1 MKQIKKKAVIAL
13 TAAFGVHA
21 IASPLSGVVFAQ
33 EDEQVIQQETNTN
46 IEETQNSS
54 NEIKQSEIN
63 QNRDLGEAK
72 IILSQK
78 EWVYGKAPS
87 NPISIVSQDYDTK
100 KVKVDFYNTVT
111 YEAISTYS
119 DENGNVTPPT
129 NAGQYEMT
137 VTLPKNEF
145 YNEKMLK
152 EEFKINKANNDA
164 HIYIKDWA
172 CNEEPSTPTISAIY
186 NPGNLEFEYAAVGKE
201 NYSKEVPREQGD
213 YRVRVIIPEGVN
225 YNKLTITRYFK
236 ITKPKGKGSVE
247 LAGWT
252 FGETE
257 NKPSIHSETNSTEGV
272 KIYYKR
278 EGLSDASYTPYVP
291 KNAGTYFVKA
301 VFPGNDEYM
310 GTSAISKFTIAK
322 AQGKGSVSIGD
333 WTYQTKAKTPKVS
346 FSTGSDAKINY
357 FYKVKGAD
365 DNTYTKDVP
374 QNAGEYT
381 VKAEVGEAM
390 NYLGF
395 TTTADFTIA
404 KATPSYNIPG
414 ITIVGINPDVTL
426 GLIDLPEGFAWM
438 DESLKVG
445 GAGEKVFKAKYIP
458 ADTENY
464 KVVEDIDIRMRILA
478 YESENET
485 TDQNQKVEDNKK
497 EDFVE
502 TIVDGSKENEKE
514 TTNQNQ
520 KVEENK
526 KEDFAETVVDGSKE
540 NEKVSVKTEKSVQTM
555 DTTKTRLWT
564 TLCVVSIGAAAL
576 LLKKRKTQK

>member
-13 TAAFGVHA
+13 TAAFGVNA
-21 IASPLSGVVFAQ
+21 IASPLSGVIFAQ
-33 EDEQVIQQETNTN
+33 EDEQVVQQETNTN

-54 NEIKQSEIN
+54 DEINQSEIN

-72 IILSQK
+72 IILSQN
-78 EWVYGKAPS
+78 EWVYGKTPS

-100 KVKVDFYNTVT
+100 KVKVDFYNTDT
-111 YEAISTYS
+111 NEAISTYS

-129 NAGQYEMT
+129 NAGRYEMT

-145 YNEKMLK
+145 YNEKILEDK
-152 EEFKINKANNDA
+152 FTIFKAGNDGD
-164 HIYIKDWA
+164 IYIENWA
-172 CNEEPSTPTISAIY
+172 CNEEPSKPTVTAIY
-186 NPGNLEFEYAAVGKE
+186 NPGNLEFEYAADNEE

-213 YRVRVIIPEGVN
+213 YKVRVIIPEGVN

-236 ITKPKGKGSVE
+236 ITKPKGKASVE

-252 FGETE
+252 FGETKNE
-257 NKPSIHSETNSTEGV
+257 PSYYSETNGTEGV
-272 KIYYKR
+272 KFLYRR
-278 EGLSDASYTPYVP
+278 EGEGYMYSSNVP

-301 VFPGNDEYM
+301 VFPENDEYIE
-310 GTSAISKFTIAK
+310 TSAISKFTIAK
-322 AQGKGSVSIGD
+322 AQGKGEVRLDD

-346 FSTGSDAKINY
+346 FSTSSDAKINY

-426 GLIDLPEGFAWM
+426 GLINLPEGFVWM

-464 KVVEDIDIRMRILA
+464 KVVEDIDIKMRILA

-485 TDQNQKVEDNKK
+485 TDQNQKVE
-497 EDFVE
+497 
-502 TIVDGSKENEKE
+502 
-514 TTNQNQ
+514 
-520 KVEENK
+520 ENK
-526 KEDFAETVVDGSKE
+526 KEDSVETVVDGSKE
-540 NEKVSVKTEKSVQTM
+540 NEKVIVKTEKSVQTM
-555 DTTKTRLWT
+555 DTSKTRLWT
-564 TLCVVSIGAAAL
+564 TLCVASIGAAAL

>member
-13 TAAFGVHA
+13 TAAFGVKT
-21 IASPLSGVVFAQ
+21 IASPLSGVIFAQ
-33 EDEQVIQQETNTN
+33 EDEQVVQQEISTN
-46 IEETQNSS
+46 IEETRNSS
-54 NEIKQSEIN
+54 DEINQSEIN
-63 QNRDLGEAK
+63 QNCILGEAK
-72 IILSQK
+72 IILSK
-78 EWVYGKAPS
+78 KDWEYGKTPS

-100 KVKVDFYNTVT
+100 GIKVDFYNTAT
-111 YEAISTYS
+111 HEAISTYS
-119 DENGNVTPPT
+119 DENGNVTPPM
-129 NAGQYEMT
+129 NAGDYEMT

-145 YNEKMLK
+145 YNEKILK
-152 EEFKINKANNDA
+152 EEFKISKASNDGG
-164 HIYIKDWA
+164 INLKDWA
-172 CNEEPSTPTISAIY
+172 CNEEPSTPTVTALY
-186 NPGNLEFEYAAVGKE
+186 NPGNLEFEYTAVGSD
-201 NYSKEVPREQGD
+201 NYSKEVPREQGN
-213 YRVRVIIPEGVN
+213 YIVRVIIPEGVN
-225 YNKLTITRYFK
+225 YYKITMSKYFT
-236 ITKPKGKGSVE
+236 ITKPKGKASVKI
-247 LAGWT
+247 AGWT

-257 NKPSIHSETNSTEGV
+257 NKPSIHSETNGTEGV

-278 EGLSDASYTPYVP
+278 EGEGYSYTPYVP

-301 VFPGNDEYM
+301 IFPGNDEYM
-310 GTSAISKFTIAK
+310 GTSVISKFTIAK

-346 FSTGSDAKINY
+346 FYTGSDAEVNY

-404 KATPSYNIPG
+404 KATPSYNVPG
-414 ITIVGINPDVTL
+414 ITMVGINPDVTL
-426 GLIDLPEGFAWM
+426 GLVNLPEGFAWM

-445 GAGEKVFKAKYIP
+445 GVGEKVFKAKFIP

-485 TDQNQKVEDNKK
+485 TDQNQKEEENKK

-502 TIVDGSKENEKE
+502 TIVDGNKENEKE
-514 TTNQNQ
+514 TIDQNQ

-526 KEDFAETVVDGSKE
+526 KEDSVETAVDGSKE
-540 NEKVSVKTEKSVQTM
+540 NQKVIVKTEKSVQTM
-555 DTTKTRLWT
+555 DTTKTCLWT
-564 TLCVVSIGAAAL
+564 TLCVASICVGAL
-576 LLKKRKTQK
+576 LMKKRKTQK

>member
-13 TAAFGVHA
+13 TAAFGVNA
-21 IASPLSGVVFAQ
+21 IASPLSGVIFAH
-33 EDEQVIQQETNTN
+33 EDEQIIQQETNTN

-54 NEIKQSEIN
+54 DDIKQSEIN
-63 QNRDLGEAK
+63 QDRNLGEAK

-78 EWVYGKAPS
+78 KWVYGETPV
-87 NPISIVSQDYDTK
+87 NPISIVSQDYDIK
-100 KVKVDFYNTVT
+100 GIKVDFYNTT
-111 YEAISTYS
+111 THEEISTYS

-145 YNEKMLK
+145 YDEKILK
-152 EEFKINKANNDA
+152 EEFKIIKASNHGGINL
-164 HIYIKDWA
+164 KDWA
-172 CNEEPSTPTISAIY
+172 CNEEPSTPTVTALY
-186 NPGNLEFEYAAVGKE
+186 NPGNLEFEYTAVGSD
-201 NYSKEVPREQGD
+201 NYSKEVPRKQGN
-213 YRVRVIIPEGVN
+213 YIVRVIIPEGVN
-225 YNKLTITRYFK
+225 YYKITMSKYFT
-236 ITKPKGKGSVE
+236 ITKPKGKASVE

-278 EGLSDASYTPYVP
+278 EGLSDVSYTPYVP

-301 VFPGNDEYM
+301 IFPENDEYM

-322 AQGKGSVSIGD
+322 AQGKGSVRLGD
-333 WTYQTKAKTPKVS
+333 WTYQTKAKTPRVS
-346 FSTGSDAKINY
+346 FYTDSNAEVNY

-374 QNAGEYT
+374 ENAGEYT

-404 KATPSYNIPG
+404 KATPSYNVPG

-426 GLIDLPEGFAWM
+426 GLINLPEGFAWM

-445 GAGEKVFKAKYIP
+445 GAGEKVFKAKFIP

-464 KVVEDIDIRMRILA
+464 KVVEDIDVRMRILA
-478 YESENET
+478 YESEKET
-485 TDQNQKVEDNKK
+485 TDQNQKVEENKK
-497 EDFVE
+497 GNFVE
-502 TIVDGSKENEKE
+502 TVVEGSKEN
-514 TTNQNQ
+514 Q
-520 KVEENK
+520 K
-526 KEDFAETVVDGSKE
+526 AI
-540 NEKVSVKTEKSVQTM
+540 VKTEKSVQTM
-555 DTTKTRLWT
+555 DTTKTCLWT
-564 TLCVVSIGAAAL
+564 TLCVVSIGVGAL